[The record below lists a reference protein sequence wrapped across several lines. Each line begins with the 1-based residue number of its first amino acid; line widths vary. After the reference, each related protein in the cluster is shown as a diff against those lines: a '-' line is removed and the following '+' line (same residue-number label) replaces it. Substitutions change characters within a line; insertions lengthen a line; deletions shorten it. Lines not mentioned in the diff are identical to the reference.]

1 MVHWRIKRARDL
13 KGRYKG
19 DDKSTVF
26 NEAWVVGRSPKKTF
40 FQKQMKKFSD
50 WIFRGFYGR

>member
-19 DDKSTVF
+19 DNKSTVF
-26 NEAWVVGRSPKKTF
+26 NEAWVAGRSPKKTF

-50 WIFRGFYGR
+50 WFFKGFYD